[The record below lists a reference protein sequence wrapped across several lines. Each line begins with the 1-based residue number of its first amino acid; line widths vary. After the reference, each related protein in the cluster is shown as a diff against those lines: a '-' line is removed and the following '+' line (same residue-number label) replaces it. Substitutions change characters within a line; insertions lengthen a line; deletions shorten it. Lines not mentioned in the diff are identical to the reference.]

1 MKEWEKLCRRYKVSD
16 VGRTRQSRAETLRS
30 HKSDENSSDDDFSS
44 GEYEVSRLV
53 GICYGNPNRKGKRGL
68 HFKVND
74 VLSFCGKC
82 HLVTVCESYLFF
94 YVVFIIKSS
103 SFMLCPLAKA

>member
-30 HKSDENSSDDDFSS
+30 HKSDENSSDDEFSS

-53 GICYGNPNRKGKRGL
+53 DICYGNPNRKGKRGL

-74 VLSFCGKC
+74 VFSFCGKC
-82 HLVTVCESYLFF
+82 HLVTVFESYLFF
-94 YVVFIIKSS
+94 LLSLYNKKFVIHIVPFG
-103 SFMLCPLAKA
+103 